1 MVSLKYLTLCMHLVP
16 INDLN
21 LSDAPIISILA
32 TPASKSLS
40 FLKAFIYKTALLAY
54 IVLAIPLSFISFLY
68 LMSDIIIPSN
78 FP

>member
-40 FLKAFIYKTALLAY
+40 FLNAFIYNTSSFAY
-54 IVLAIPLSFISFLY
+54 IILAVPSSFISL
-68 LMSDIIIPSN
+68 LSMISDVTIPSN
-78 FP
+78 LP

>member
-1 MVSLKYLTLCMHLVP
+1 VP

-40 FLKAFIYKTALLAY
+40 FLNAFIYKTSLFAY
-54 IVLAIPLSFISFLY
+54 IVLAVPSSLISLLSLI
-68 LMSDIIIPSN
+68 SDIIIPSN
-78 FP
+78 LP